1 VPPGPAEEASTW
13 APMRAWRRRR
23 RRAARS
29 PFGALRDA
37 SPVRKVSPAG
47 ATVTVRAGTAA
58 SDGCLPC
65 RRPRAR
71 GGVAHPRAVK
81 EAGSWCGTG
90 APQGCVRG
98 NTAGVRHDRGKRGR
112 WPPLLSRPRLREA
125 ACRRPA
131 VAAAGPTHRKDTS
144 RATPRASLLPY
155 QKKIGTV
162 PFSVSLESQFLER
175 KKQSRKEMM
184 FSTSNVFCSCVLMK

>member
-37 SPVRKVSPAG
+37 SPAREVSPAG
-47 ATVTVRAGTAA
+47 ATVTMRAGTAA

-90 APQGCVRG
+90 APQGCLPG

-112 WPPLLSRPRLREA
+112 WPPLWVPLATAALVGHASGRQHADGPPSPLRGRLTARMRA
-125 ACRRPA
+125 VRHRGHRCFRIGRKLVLYLFLCLLDLNFLNGRNKVGRR
-131 VAAAGPTHRKDTS
+131 
-144 RATPRASLLPY
+144 
-155 QKKIGTV
+155 
-162 PFSVSLESQFLER
+162 
-175 KKQSRKEMM
+175 
-184 FSTSNVFCSCVLMK
+184 